1 MLQTCLVVVQKVK
14 NDLWR
19 SVPVSVYTFAYLLLW
34 HPRKAKVQN
43 LAKSKFILDIGQ
55 KLMTKS

>member
-19 SVPVSVYTFAYLLLW
+19 SVPVCVYTFAHLLLC
-34 HPRKAKVQN
+34 HHRKAKVQN
-43 LAKSKFILDIGQ
+43 LAKSEFILDIGQ
-55 KLMTKS
+55 KLMTKT